1 MSENGSTG
9 RSRTDWE
16 RVRAMTDDE
25 IDFSDIPELT
35 DEFFARATIREPS
48 GGRQL
53 VSVTVP
59 VDPVVLSWYK
69 AQGNDWER
77 HVQAALR
84 EYLLAHVNDE

>member
-1 MSENGSTG
+1 
-9 RSRTDWE
+9 
-16 RVRAMTDDE
+16 MTDAE

-35 DEFFARATIREPS
+35 DEFFARATSREPS

-69 AQGNDWER
+69 DRGDDWER

-84 EYLLAHVNDE
+84 EYLLAHADDE